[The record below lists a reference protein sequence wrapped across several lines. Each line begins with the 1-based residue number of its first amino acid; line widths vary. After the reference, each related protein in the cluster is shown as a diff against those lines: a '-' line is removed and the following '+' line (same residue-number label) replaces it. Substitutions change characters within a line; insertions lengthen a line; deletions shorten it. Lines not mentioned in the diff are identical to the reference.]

1 MLTSTE
7 QEIRRGA
14 PARAGAPR
22 TAPARTGARRPSAP
36 AAERTATRPSAPRTR
51 PAEATAAKPARVR
64 RPMSRKQRAPF
75 VLLVVGLLCGGLIS
89 LLLLNTVLNRD
100 SFTQNTLR
108 EETAQLQR
116 ENEALRQANARKEQP
131 GQLARDAELQGEK
144 WDPTVSSIEVGQ
156 DR

>member
-1 MLTSTE
+1 
-7 QEIRRGA
+7 
-14 PARAGAPR
+14 
-22 TAPARTGARRPSAP
+22 
-36 AAERTATRPSAPRTR
+36 
-51 PAEATAAKPARVR
+51 
-64 RPMSRKQRAPF
+64 MSRKQRAPF

-116 ENEALRQANARKEQP
+116 ENEALRQANAKKEQP
-131 GQLARDAELQGEK
+131 AQLARDAELQGEK
-144 WDPTVSSIEVGQ
+144 WDPTVGSIEVGQ